1 MLVNHCICLK
11 REGKCNLM
19 NTKLKEG
26 QVVTSID
33 FIKGN
38 TKNGIIHVGDYSD
51 EWVYEKFLGKF
62 DFVHGE
68 PNNDESRG
76 QRQYLILQVKES
88 LPYFTVG
95 NRTTSYE
102 NWILAIELNDD
113 GTYDE
118 NNQKISFTTAGCFT
132 GAIKEDNIKIV
143 AEMKKVYVRQ
153 EL

>member
-1 MLVNHCICLK
+1 
-11 REGKCNLM
+11 M

-26 QVVTSID
+26 QVVTSDD

-38 TKNGIIHVGDYSD
+38 TKNGIIYVGHYSD
-51 EWVYEKFLGKF
+51 EWVYEKFLGEF

-68 PNNDESRG
+68 PNNEESRS

-132 GAIKEDNIKIV
+132 GAIKEDSIKIV